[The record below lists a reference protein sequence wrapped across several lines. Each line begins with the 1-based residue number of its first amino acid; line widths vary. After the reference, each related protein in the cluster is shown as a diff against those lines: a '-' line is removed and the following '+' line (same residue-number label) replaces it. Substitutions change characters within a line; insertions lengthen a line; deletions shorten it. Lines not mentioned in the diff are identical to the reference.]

1 MNRARLESNKCMMA
15 GYIIRRAFGS
25 RNLFRLPTC
34 ALHVC
39 ENSPVKFCM
48 IDDTTRAVISPMM
61 PNFIVESRRAFAKG
75 RKSSKLIFDSLH
87 IDKHV
92 VTCIMGLFGLVNSS
106 LSTVVSVVRLFD
118 RTCEKKT
125 YDMFIRCFQLVF
137 INSPR

>member
-15 GYIIRRAFGS
+15 GYIVRRAFGC

-48 IDDTTRAVISPMM
+48 TDDTTRAVISPPM

-87 IDKHV
+87 IDKHI
-92 VTCIMGLFGLVNSS
+92 VTCIMGLFGSVYLS
-106 LSTVVSVVRLFD
+106 LSNF
-118 RTCEKKT
+118 CE
-125 YDMFIRCFQLVF
+125 I
-137 INSPR
+137 I